1 VNIEERI
8 RLLRYRLFNV
18 NTDWQIA
25 PFLDLGAVARNL
37 LDVTTKN
44 FVVNPGVGF
53 RAVVRPNVVGRVAV
67 GVGNEGP
74 AIFATLGY
82 PF

>member
-1 VNIEERI
+1 
-8 RLLRYRLFNV
+8 
-18 NTDWQIA
+18 
-25 PFLDLGAVARNL
+25 VARNL

-53 RAVVRPNVVGRVAV
+53 RAVVRPNVVGRVDV
-67 GVGNEGP
+67 GFGNEGP

>member
-1 VNIEERI
+1 VNI
-8 RLLRYRLFNV
+8 
-18 NTDWQIA
+18 DWEIA

-53 RAVVRPNVVGRVAV
+53 RAVARPNVVSRVDV
-67 GVGNEGP
+67 GFGNEGP
-74 AIFATLGY
+74 ATFATLGY